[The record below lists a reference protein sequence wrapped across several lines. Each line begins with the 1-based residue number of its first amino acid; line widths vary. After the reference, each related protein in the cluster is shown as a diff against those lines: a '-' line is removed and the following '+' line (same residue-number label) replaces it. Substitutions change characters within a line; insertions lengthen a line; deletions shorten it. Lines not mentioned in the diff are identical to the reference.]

1 MWICKICSGEWE
13 TIPDHAVLLNK
24 RGMNHVYRFSDKTVH
39 SLYQARPM
47 TAQARHTRWHKASK
61 QIGCEFCF
69 PPTKPEPQP
78 EPPVELLQVVQV
90 LEKLPD
96 PNIEEIKSEVVAEF
110 EPELTTAL
118 AIAFRR
124 RKQIQN

>member
-69 PPTKPEPQP
+69 PPPKPEPLIMAEQSQ
-78 EPPVELLQVVQV
+78 EVQV
-90 LEKLPD
+90 PEKLPEII
-96 PNIEEIKSEVVAEF
+96 IEEVKPGVVAEF
-110 EPELTTAL
+110 EG
-118 AIAFRR
+118 
-124 RKQIQN
+124 